1 MSVQSALQAGVAGI
15 SSQSRR
21 FASIADNIA
30 NAQTTGYKRSEIAFA
45 TQVIDAGLKNAYTAA
60 GVNTTVNRQI
70 ERAGSIQNSERST
83 DLAINGAGFFLVKG
97 GTAETQ
103 ALEKLLLTR
112 TGASSLDA
120 EGYLRLDNGFFLQGT
135 PVGADGSVIQRIP
148 ESIRIDKVPSTPT
161 PTGKITFK
169 TNLPSDLA
177 QGTEGDVIST
187 TIGYI
192 DQLGSERALRFDWTP
207 AAGNVANT
215 WSLTVTEVATEEGAT
230 AADPANTL
238 ILAPLAF
245 NATGAQ
251 AGRLDGTLPGV
262 GADGLVAFS
271 LDDGTTIKLDLQLTQ
286 FDYAYA
292 PLFGH
297 DGIAASDFSGIEV
310 GEEGTVYSV
319 YKNGTREPRFK
330 LSMAEVPN
338 PGGLEPLSGNAY
350 MTTRESGELLQRYP
364 GEGSVGF
371 IRAFSV
377 EGSNVD
383 IAEELTSMITTQ
395 RAYSA
400 NASVITTSDQMLE
413 EVIRLKR

>member
-30 NAQTTGYKRSEIAFA
+30 NAQTTGYKRAEIGFA
-45 TQVIDAGLKNAYTAA
+45 THVVDAGLKSAYTAG
-60 GVNTTVNRQI
+60 GVDTTISRQI
-70 ERAGSIQNSERST
+70 ERAGNIQNSERST

-97 GTAETQ
+97 GTPETQ

-120 EGYLRLDNGFFLQGT
+120 QGYLRLDNGFFLQGT
-135 PVGADGSVIQRIP
+135 PVAADGSVIQQIP
-148 ESIRIDKVPSTPT
+148 ESIRVEKLPSTPT
-161 PTGKITFK
+161 PTGTITFK
-169 TNLPSDLA
+169 TNLPSELA
-177 QGTEGDVIST
+177 QGVEGDPIST
-187 TIGYI
+187 TLGYI
-192 DQLGSERALRFDWTP
+192 DQLGAERSLRFDWTP
-207 AAGNVANT
+207 AAGDAVNT
-215 WSLTVTEVATEEGAT
+215 WDFTVTEVADPGTSLLMPGLLFNAVDGITAEAGQLAGALPG
-230 AADPANTL
+230 ADPAT
-238 ILAPLAF
+238 
-245 NATGAQ
+245 
-251 AGRLDGTLPGV
+251 
-262 GADGLVAFS
+262 GLVPFTLADNS
-271 LDDGTTIKLDLQLTQ
+271 VIQLDLQLTQ

-297 DGIAASDFSGIEV
+297 DGIAAANFSGVEV
-310 GEEGTVYSV
+310 GEDGTVFSV

-330 LSMAEVPN
+330 LAMAEVPN

-371 IRAFSV
+371 VRAFSV

-383 IAEELTSMITTQ
+383 LAEELTSMITTQ

-400 NASVITTSDQMLE
+400 NASIVTTSDQMLE